1 MDQEYRALRLSAWMN
16 LGWAALGIGFGLA
29 TESTAIMLDGYFS
42 LVGFV
47 MALVTL
53 RVATLVVQPPDE
65 HFHFGYAQFEPFL
78 NAVKGLLM
86 LGVSGFALA
95 SAITALLH
103 GGREVNP
110 GLAIVYA
117 VIAMAGCFLVG
128 AVQRRTARRTGSPM
142 LAVDAKNWLVD
153 GAMST
158 VVALAFGAAWL
169 LGRSSRADLVP
180 FIDPLLVI
188 GMVVAIAFVPIGIL
202 KESLREILAFAP
214 DPAIQA
220 EVRDRV
226 EGALGDLPVASREIR
241 MMKVGRFL
249 YVLNQIVLS
258 PEFRPGRIA
267 ELDSVRERIASAL
280 EGVEPTPVVDTLFTE
295 DARWAE

>member
-16 LGWAALGIGFGLA
+16 LGWAALGIGFGIT

-95 SAITALLH
+95 SAVTALLH

-128 AVQRRTARRTGSPM
+128 AVQRRTAQRTGSPM

-202 KESLREILAFAP
+202 KESLREILTFAP

-220 EVRDRV
+220 QVRDRV
-226 EGALGDLPVASREIR
+226 EGALGDLPVASRQIR
-241 MMKVGRFL
+241 MMKVGRYL
-249 YVLNQIVLS
+249 YILNQIVLS
-258 PEFRPGRIA
+258 PEFRPGRVG
-267 ELDSVRERIASAL
+267 ELDLVRERIASAL

-295 DARWAE
+295 DARWTE

>member
-1 MDQEYRALRLSAWMN
+1 MDHEYRALRLSAWMN

-53 RVATLVVQPPDE
+53 RVAKLVMQPPDE

-95 SAITALLH
+95 SAVTALLH

-110 GLAIVYA
+110 GLAIIYA

-128 AVQRRTARRTGSPM
+128 AVQRRTAQRTGSPM

-153 GAMST
+153 GAMSA
-158 VVALAFGAAWL
+158 VVALAFGAAWV

-214 DPAIQA
+214 DPALQA
-220 EVRDRV
+220 DVRARV
-226 EGALGDLPVASREIR
+226 AGALEDFPVAMREIR
-241 MMKVGRFL
+241 MMKMGRFL
-249 YVLNQIVLS
+249 YVLNQIVVG
-258 PEFRPGRIA
+258 PEFRPARVE
-267 ELDSVRERIASAL
+267 ELDRVRERIAAAM

-295 DARWAE
+295 DRRWAE